1 VSELPTPSEMTGE
14 PHADTIEIELTP
26 EDLSPPSATQQQ
38 ASSSDAVVT
47 ARSNVQRPVARI
59 TRPLA
64 VMFAFVALRS
74 VAQYGG
80 LVAIQPHDLVK
91 PVAAPASPQLVYE
104 KPEQPS
110 SPMRMANPFDSSEVF
125 EFPAG
130 TSKAEA
136 RESIANV
143 LMQRARDRRPQWG
156 AVRRRARQPIP
167 GETSAS

>member
-1 VSELPTPSEMTGE
+1 
-14 PHADTIEIELTP
+14 
-26 EDLSPPSATQQQ
+26 
-38 ASSSDAVVT
+38 
-47 ARSNVQRPVARI
+47 
-59 TRPLA
+59 
-64 VMFAFVALRS
+64 
-74 VAQYGG
+74 
-80 LVAIQPHDLVK
+80 
-91 PVAAPASPQLVYE
+91 LVYE